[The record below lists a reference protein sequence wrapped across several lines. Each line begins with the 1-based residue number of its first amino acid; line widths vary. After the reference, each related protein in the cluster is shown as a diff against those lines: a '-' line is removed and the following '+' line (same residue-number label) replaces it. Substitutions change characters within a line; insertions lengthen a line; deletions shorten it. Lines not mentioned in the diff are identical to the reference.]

1 VNLAHPDIRSHP
13 KSLAPL
19 VYLDILARTEHQVTL
34 AALALLGLRG
44 QLDYKDLPAN
54 LEQMDILADLVL
66 KETQDF
72 RVTLELQEKMDIPVH
87 QAKFPVCLGLKGLL
101 ELLVTMAL
109 LARMVSP
116 VVLDIQEKMES
127 QALQD
132 ILVTLNVK

>member
-1 VNLAHPDIRSHP
+1 M
-13 KSLAPL
+13 
-19 VYLDILARTEHQVTL
+19 
-34 AALALLGLRG
+34 
-44 QLDYKDLPAN
+44 DYKDLPAN

-109 LARMVSP
+109 LARMVSLAA
-116 VVLDIQEKMES
+116 LDTQAKMES
-127 QALQD
+127 PELLD
-132 ILVTLNVK
+132 TLVKLTTQIIFVNVFKFKFIIS

>member
-1 VNLAHPDIRSHP
+1 
-13 KSLAPL
+13 
-19 VYLDILARTEHQVTL
+19 
-34 AALALLGLRG
+34 
-44 QLDYKDLPAN
+44 LDYKDLPAN

-116 VVLDIQEKMES
+116 VALDIQEKMES

-132 ILVTLNVK
+132 TLVTLNVK